1 VAHHDLMG
9 DIEMNFTDTVNPNVN
24 VVFLCL
30 GHGKSIQF
38 LEQNQFASH
47 TKIID
52 LGNDFRL
59 TKDKKFKGKSFVYGL
74 PELNKANIRNAEYIA
89 NPGCLP
95 LRYNWLYY
103 RLQQRIIKDRCPYQ
117 CYNGKYWRRS
127 QPIRND
133 ISAGDQITCRITKHS
148 TTSI

>member
-1 VAHHDLMG
+1 V
-9 DIEMNFTDTVNPNVN
+9 
-24 VVFLCL
+24 L

-89 NPGCLP
+89 NPGCFATAIQ
-95 LRYNWLYY
+95 WLYY

-117 CYNGKYWRRS
+117 CYNGSTGAGVSPSETTHFSWRS
-127 QPIRND
+127 NNMSHYKAFDHQHLEKL
-133 ISAGDQITCRITKHS
+133 TKV
-148 TTSI
+148 

>member
-1 VAHHDLMG
+1 
-9 DIEMNFTDTVNPNVN
+9 
-24 VVFLCL
+24 L

-38 LEQNQFASH
+38 LEQNQFGH

-74 PELNKANIRNAEYIA
+74 PELNKANIRNAEYT
-89 NPGCLP
+89 NPGCFATAIQLF
-95 LRYNWLYY
+95 YY
-103 RLQQRIIKDRCPYQ
+103 RLQQRIIKTDVHINAT
-117 CYNGKYWRRS
+117 NGS
-127 QPIRND
+127 TGAGVSPSET

>member
-1 VAHHDLMG
+1 MFHPNAKLDFVYSTTNAGKLLSVAHHDLMG

-38 LEQNQFASH
+38 LEQNQFAGH

-59 TKDKKFKGKSFVYGL
+59 TKDKEFKGKSFVWF
-74 PELNKANIRNAEYIA
+74 A
-89 NPGCLP
+89 
-95 LRYNWLYY
+95 
-103 RLQQRIIKDRCPYQ
+103 
-117 CYNGKYWRRS
+117 
-127 QPIRND
+127 
-133 ISAGDQITCRITKHS
+133 
-148 TTSI
+148 

>member
-1 VAHHDLMG
+1 
-9 DIEMNFTDTVNPNVN
+9 
-24 VVFLCL
+24 L

-89 NPGCLP
+89 NPGCFAAIQLVLLP
-95 LRYNWLYY
+95 LAA
-103 RLQQRIIKDRCPYQ
+103 KDY
-117 CYNGKYWRRS
+117 
-127 QPIRND
+127 
-133 ISAGDQITCRITKHS
+133 
-148 TTSI
+148 

>member
-1 VAHHDLMG
+1 
-9 DIEMNFTDTVNPNVN
+9 
-24 VVFLCL
+24 L

-103 RLQQRIIKDRCPYQ
+103 RLQQRIIKTDVHI
-117 CYNGKYWRRS
+117 NATTGS
-127 QPIRND
+127 TG
-133 ISAGDQITCRITKHS
+133 AGVS
-148 TTSI
+148 PSETTFQLEIK